1 MAPGPPGRL
10 STRLASPRH
19 RRRTFPGAATIVLL
33 AAAVLAAGCQS
44 RAAGGGAGRGPVGSS
59 STESSTTPTEPPA
72 TTTTLPPTYPL
83 TGRPVTDLATAA
95 RPAVAVKI
103 DNIVDARP
111 QAGITAAD
119 VVYEEYTEGIT
130 RFIVV
135 FHSGNA
141 PVVGPVR
148 SVRPA
153 DPTIIT
159 PLGGVLAFSGG
170 SPAAVA
176 LAAASPLRL
185 VTENDTAVMY
195 RRPGRVAPHNLYT
208 STDGLFSRVPD
219 SAGSP
224 PKFANFLRDGQ
235 AFTGPGAQPVA
246 HLSVVPAPFVT
257 ADYDW
262 DAASGT
268 WLRTTDGRPHL
279 LEDGRIAPTNVI
291 VQFTPYTVFV
301 ADEKVMYPLVLGS
314 GDAWVFAAGRLVQGT
329 WSKPTADAVTTFTD
343 SSGAPIALPPGQ
355 TWVHLVAP
363 GSSVTTG

>member
-1 MAPGPPGRL
+1 ML
-10 STRLASPRH
+10 
-19 RRRTFPGAATIVLL
+19 FL
-33 AAAVLAAGCQS
+33 AAALLAGACSSPKAAGRS
-44 RAAGGGAGRGPVGSS
+44 AGTAPP
-59 STESSTTPTEPPA
+59 ETTTTTEPPTTTT

-83 TGRPVTDLATAA
+83 TGRPVTDPAKAA
-95 RPAVAVKI
+95 RGAVAVKI

-111 QAGITAAD
+111 QAGITTAD
-119 VVYEEYTEGIT
+119 VVYEEFTEGIT

-135 FHSGNA
+135 FQSNDA
-141 PVVGPVR
+141 SVVGPVR

-159 PLGGVLAFSGG
+159 PLGGVLGFSGG

-176 LAAASPLRL
+176 IAAASPLTL
-185 VTENDTAVMY
+185 VQENDTAVMY

-208 STDGLFSRVPD
+208 STDGLFSRLP
-219 SAGSP
+219 AGVGRP
-224 PKFANFLRDGQ
+224 RPFAPFLSGGQ
-235 AFTGPGAQPVA
+235 SFGGAGAQPVS

-268 WLRTTDGRPHL
+268 WLRSTDGRPHL

-291 VQFTPYTVFV
+291 VQFTPYSIFIE
-301 ADEKVMYPLVLGS
+301 DEKVMYPEVLGT
-314 GDAWVFAAGRLVQGT
+314 GDAWIFSSGQMVQGT
-329 WSKPTADAVTTFTD
+329 WSKPDANSVTTYTD
-343 SSGAPIALPPGQ
+343 STGAPIRLAPGQ

-363 GSSVTTG
+363 GSTVTTG

>member
-1 MAPGPPGRL
+1 LPTPL
-10 STRLASPRH
+10 
-19 RRRTFPGAATIVLL
+19 RRRPPSAAALL
-33 AAAVLAAGCQS
+33 AVLAALV
-44 RAAGGGAGRGPVGSS
+44 AAGCSGHTAAAHVAAPVAEPQPPP
-59 STESSTTPTEPPA
+59 TTTPPEPSTTTS
-72 TTTTLPPTYPL
+72 TTLAPIYPL
-83 TGRPVTDLATAA
+83 TGRPVTDPAKAGRA
-95 RPAVAVKI
+95 AVAVKI

-119 VVYEEYTEGIT
+119 IVYEEFTEGIT

-135 FHSGNA
+135 FHSNDA

-153 DPTIIT
+153 DPNIIT

-176 LAAASPLRL
+176 LAAASPLTL
-185 VTENDTAVMY
+185 VTEGDAAVMY
-195 RRPGRVAPHNLYT
+195 RRPGRSAPQNLYT
-208 STDGLFSRVPD
+208 STDGLFSRVPAT
-219 SAGSP
+219 AGSP
-224 PKFANFLRDGQ
+224 RPFAAFLQDGQ
-235 AFTGPGAQPVA
+235 TFTGPAAMPVA

-257 ADYDW
+257 ATYDW

-268 WLRTTDGRPHL
+268 WLRSTDGRPHL

-291 VQFTPYTVFV
+291 LQFTPYSIFP
-301 ADEKVMYPLVLGS
+301 ADEKVMYPEVLGT
-314 GDAWVFAAGRLVQGT
+314 GDAWIFAAGALVQGT
-329 WSKPTADAVTTFTD
+329 WSKPTADAVTSFTD
-343 SSGAPIALPPGQ
+343 STGAPIVLPAGQ